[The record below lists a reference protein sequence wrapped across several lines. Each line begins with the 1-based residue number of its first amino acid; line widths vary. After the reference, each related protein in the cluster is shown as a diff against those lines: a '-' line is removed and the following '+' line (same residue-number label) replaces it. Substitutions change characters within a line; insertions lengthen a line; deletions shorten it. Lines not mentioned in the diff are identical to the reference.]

1 VKIRG
6 LSINGKFL
14 AAQPTGV
21 HRVAK
26 ELIHQIARH
35 KEELTTLFGAPPT
48 ILAPRNAALGE
59 APADL
64 PARCDSVLTGQL
76 WEQIELPIRAR
87 NTLLL
92 SFCNLAP
99 LLHSASIPM
108 LHDAQ
113 TFSTPQSYSRA
124 FRSFY
129 RLIQPAIGARAL
141 RVLTVSEYSRAE
153 LVRYGIAPAERI
165 RVIHNGVDH
174 GQLLTPDQSIVARL
188 GLMPGR
194 YVLALAS
201 TQTHKNIRV
210 LLEAFSKHSLPGLKL
225 VLFGSAGPAQF
236 AAAGM
241 NTSESVVFTG
251 RVSDSELTALM
262 ETALCF
268 AMPSITEGFGLP
280 PLEAM
285 ALGCPAVVSPC
296 GALPE
301 VCGGGALYVASDR
314 ADLWR
319 ETFAQ
324 LSGNPRLRLDMV
336 GRGLRQASIMTW
348 SRAGDQLMEVLRAI
362 ASGRQAR

>member
-1 VKIRG
+1 MRG

-21 HRVAK
+21 HRVAH

-35 KEELTTLFGAPPT
+35 KEELTALFGAPPT

-59 APADL
+59 VPGNL
-64 PARCDSVLTGQL
+64 PVRRDSVLTGQL
-76 WEQIELPIRAR
+76 WEQLELPIRAR
-87 NTLLL
+87 GTLLL

-99 LLHSASIPM
+99 LLHPASIPM

-113 TFSTPQSYSRA
+113 TFSTPQSYSLA

-129 RLIQPAIGARAL
+129 RLVQPVMGARAL

-174 GQLLTPDQSIVARL
+174 GQRVSPDTRILARL
-188 GLMPGR
+188 GLVPGR

-201 TQTHKNIRV
+201 TQAHKNIRV
-210 LLEAFSKHSLPGLKL
+210 LLDAFAQPPATDVKL
-225 VLFGSAGPAQF
+225 VLFGGEGPAQF
-236 AAAGM
+236 AATGLEVPEA
-241 NTSESVVFTG
+241 VVFAG
-251 RVSDSELTALM
+251 RVSDGELTALM
-262 ETALCF
+262 AAALCF
-268 AMPSITEGFGLP
+268 AMPSTTEGFGLP

-285 ALGCPAVVSPC
+285 ALGCPAVVAPC

-301 VCGGGALYVASDR
+301 VCGDAALYVAPDR
-314 ADLWR
+314 PDLWHGAFVR
-319 ETFAQ
+319 LAE
-324 LSGNPRLRLDMV
+324 NPPMRAAAV
-336 GRGLRQASIMTW
+336 AKGLEQAKTMSW
-348 SRAGDQLMEVLRAI
+348 ARAGDQLLDVLRDVSCE
-362 ASGRQAR
+362 SGA